1 MVNAKDWITMTRLS
15 PMSEPNRQLIKLAYI
30 KGKDTVILSLSERE
44 KDWLKSAG
52 YEVNGREVH
61 L

>member
-1 MVNAKDWITMTRLS
+1 MVTAKDWITMTRLS
-15 PMSEPNRQLIKLAYI
+15 PMSEQNRQLVKLAYV
-30 KGKDTVILSLSERE
+30 KGEGKVWVNLSDRE

-52 YEVNGREVH
+52 YEVNGREVT